1 MSNLIRPIVTE
12 KSMQDA
18 ASGLY
23 TFAVEKSANKAEIAK
38 DLAKSFSVKVLSVK
52 TVMMPQKTRRSGKRR
67 LETKA
72 SSWKKALIQIAKG
85 QKIDLFDVT
94 EQEHKHA

>member
-1 MSNLIRPIVTE
+1 
-12 KSMQDA
+12 MQDA

-38 DLAKSFSVKVLSVK
+38 NLAKFLSVKVLSVK
-52 TVMMPQKTRRSGKRR
+52 TVTMPQKTCRSGRRR

-72 SSWKKALIQIAKG
+72 SSWKKALVQIEKG

-94 EQEHKHA
+94 ENAKKA